1 MQKIRKNSRR
11 HFALLA
17 SVIALPFLAP
27 SLASAQDL
35 TPDEYRVTRSIGK
48 FDSVTQF
55 AIAYRFDAPEIL
67 RASRTELSFGTFS
80 SREEDRP
87 YVSFGAVWRVP
98 PKWVPLPR
106 DSMFVDVGFSP
117 TIIAGSS
124 LNGRDLGGSVHFTS
138 SIEIGAL
145 FGREQST
152 AVSLRLQH
160 TSNGGLNST
169 NPGIDTLGFNFA
181 FNFE

>member
-1 MQKIRKNSRR
+1 MYRKFTICHRCL
-11 HFALLA
+11 AILTAVLIMPLLA
-17 SVIALPFLAP
+17 PMQAY
-27 SLASAQDL
+27 AQNL
-35 TPDEYRVTRSIGK
+35 TPAEYRVSRSIGK

-55 AIAYRFDAPEIL
+55 AIAYRFASPEIL
-67 RASRTELSFGTFS
+67 RATRTELSFGTFS
-80 SREEDRP
+80 SPEEDRP
-87 YVSFGAVWRVP
+87 FVSFGAVWRVP

-106 DSMFVDVGFSP
+106 DTMFVDVGFSP
-117 TIIAGSS
+117 TLIAGSS
-124 LNGRDLGGSVHFTS
+124 LNGRDLGGSLHFTS

-169 NPGIDTLGFNFA
+169 NPGIDTLGLNFA